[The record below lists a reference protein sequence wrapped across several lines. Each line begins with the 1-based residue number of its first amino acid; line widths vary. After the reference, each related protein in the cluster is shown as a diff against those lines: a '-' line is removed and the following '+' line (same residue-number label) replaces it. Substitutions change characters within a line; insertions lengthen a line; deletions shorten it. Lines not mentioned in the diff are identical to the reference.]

1 MSFKTPFLALFAG
14 SFALVS
20 FAADKPSLPQSPV
33 LEELVVSEF
42 RQTPAIDV
50 NTSLTQLN
58 QAEIEDFSLQHFEEL
73 VQLVPNMNYSGEG
86 SRARYFQIRGIGEL
100 EQYQGAPNPSVGF
113 IIDDI
118 DLSGIGGIATT
129 FDLQQVDV
137 LRGPQATRFGAS
149 ALAGMVYAQSAAPS
163 KETSINSQGLLG
175 SDGQVG
181 VGVALGGSLSDNLQ
195 GRISAHSFSADGFRD
210 NVYLRRDDTNSRDEL
225 NLRGKLAWQ
234 ITDDWQATVSGLYA
248 DFQNGYDAWA
258 IDNGSHTYSD
268 KPGDDSQ
275 KTSAASV
282 KLTGSIGAAVDFV
295 SITSYAASDIVF
307 SYDADWGNND
317 GYWGGYVYD
326 YFSRTDRERSSATQ
340 EFRFQSSEDGRVW
353 GGSTDWLVGLHG
365 RELDEKSDS
374 SLAGFYDDSVDG
386 PGAFCPGGCD
396 EKTRLKS
403 DYDSASLAVFGKL
416 DSALSEH
423 WQLTAGLR
431 FERWEADYSDTF
443 FDYVYAPSMPVS
455 NAFEPKENMWGGDLT
470 LSYALTDT
478 SNLYGLIAR
487 GYKAGGFN
495 VNLARN
501 LVPGQEQTAADIPY
515 DPEYLLNYE
524 LGYKGL
530 WFGGRLMADVSLFYM
545 DRKDMQIKSGAQITP
560 GDPDSF
566 VFVTSNGKGSSY
578 GLETTVAWQFT
589 DSWQVFGAL
598 GLLQS
603 KVESDKFTPQE
614 ELVGREFAYAP
625 PYTFSI
631 GTSYR
636 SQQGWFGRLDV
647 LGKGAFYYDYS
658 HNRKSKAYQI
668 VNLKLGKEW
677 QRWAV
682 YAWGRN
688 IFDNEYYT
696 RGFYFGNEPPAF
708 PETLYTKFGDPRT
721 YGMTVNYSF

>member
-1 MSFKTPFLALFAG
+1 MPFKLSMLALFAG
-14 SFALVS
+14 SFAPVS
-20 FAADKPSLPQSPV
+20 FAADEPSLPKSPV
-33 LEELVVSEF
+33 FEELVVSEF
-42 RQTPAIDV
+42 RQTPATDV

-58 QAEIEDFSLQHFEEL
+58 EGEIEEFSLQHFEEL

-100 EQYQGAPNPSVGF
+100 EQYEGAPNPSVGF

-137 LRGPQATRFGAS
+137 LRGPQGTRFGAS

-163 KETSINSQGLLG
+163 KQLGINAQGLLG
-175 SDGQVG
+175 SDGQMG
-181 VGVALGGSLSDNLQ
+181 IGAALGGSLTDNLQ
-195 GRISAHSFSADGFRD
+195 GRISAQRFNADGFRD
-210 NVYLRRDDTNSRDEL
+210 NLYLSLDDTNSRDEL
-225 NLRGKLAWQ
+225 SLRGKLAWQ
-234 ITDDWQATVSGLYA
+234 FDGDWELAVSTLYA
-248 DFQNGYDAWA
+248 DFNNGYDAWA
-258 IDNGSHTYSD
+258 IDNGNNTYSD
-268 KPGDDSQ
+268 KPGDDTQ
-275 KTSAASV
+275 KTGAASV
-282 KLTGSIGAAVDFV
+282 KLTGSIGPSVDFV
-295 SITSYAASDIVF
+295 SITSYASSDVVF

-326 YFSRTDRERSSATQ
+326 YFSRTDRDRSSATQ
-340 EFRFQSSEDGRVW
+340 EFRLLSSEDGRIFW
-353 GGSTDWLVGLHG
+353 DSTDWLVGIHG
-365 RELDEKSDS
+365 RKLDENSNS
-374 SLAGFYDDSVDG
+374 SLVGFYDDSVDG
-386 PGAFCPGGCD
+386 PGAYCPDGCY
-396 EKTRLKS
+396 EKTNLKS
-403 DYDSASLAVFGKL
+403 DYDSASIAVFGKL
-416 DSALSEH
+416 DSALSQR
-423 WQLTAGLR
+423 WRLSLGLR
-431 FERWEADYSDTF
+431 FERWEADYKDIFSD
-443 FDYVYAPSMPVS
+443 YIYAPGMPSS
-455 NAFEPKENMWGGDLT
+455 NAFKPKENMWGGDLT
-470 LSYALTDT
+470 LSYKLTDT
-478 SNLYGLIAR
+478 TNLYGLVSR

-501 LVPGQEQTAADIPY
+501 LVPGQQQTADDIPY
-515 DPEYLLNYE
+515 YAEYLLNYE
-524 LGYKGL
+524 MGYKGL
-530 WFGGRLMADVSLFYM
+530 WLGGRLMTDVSLFYM

-589 DSWQVFGAL
+589 DGWQVFGTL

-603 KVESDKFTPQE
+603 KVESYKFTPQE
-614 ELVGREFAYAP
+614 ELIGREFAHAP

-647 LGKGAFYYDYS
+647 LGKGSFYYDYS
-658 HNRKSKAYQI
+658 HSRKSKAYQT

-677 QRWAV
+677 QRWAI

-688 IFDNEYYT
+688 ILDEEYYT
-696 RGFYFGNEPPAF
+696 RGFFFGNEPPVF